1 MGSLLVA
8 PKGRRIQARLK
19 PMRIHCDGAALAR
32 AAIELG
38 LAHLPSLR
46 LEGGLERL
54 KLEAFDTDLW
64 IHADLP
70 AEVEEPGAVL
80 LPAAMFSAVGS
91 HLGHGITTLS
101 CDGQRLVVQAGDV
114 RVELPAFRDEPR
126 PTIPIPS
133 VEFHQMRLWGSSLAK
148 ACRVLFAVD
157 NSHPVLEGIPAT
169 CRLRPQIGLRPE
181 VAKIMVDPTGVPPLT
196 TTAGGATAPPVV
208 FVGIH
213 RGTQQFALR
222 AADAVAIAAT
232 RSSAVDRTAD
242 GSFSREATGCE
253 LLDCGSY
260 GDPVSNAEAM
270 AFRRA
275 AAKFGLG
282 RSLYDKTTRSASARP
297 VQGYP
302 SPTRS

>member
-46 LEGGLERL
+46 LEGGPERL

-114 RVELPAFRDEPR
+114 RVELPAFRNEPR

-157 NSHPVLEGIPAT
+157 NSHPVLEGIHLQPVEAD
-169 CRLRPQIGLRPE
+169 RWQA
-181 VAKIMVDPTGVPPLT
+181 VAAVDPYRRRGGRRTSPPHDGSEWRLLLLPYPSKLVKT
-196 TTAGGATAPPVV
+196 MDDHHLAPPP
-208 FVGIH
+208 
-213 RGTQQFALR
+213 RLSATLALAWPPAR
-222 AADAVAIAAT
+222 W
-232 RSSAVDRTAD
+232 
-242 GSFSREATGCE
+242 RERLVQGWRDPC
-253 LLDCGSY
+253 
-260 GDPVSNAEAM
+260 PVS
-270 AFRRA
+270 
-275 AAKFGLG
+275 L
-282 RSLYDKTTRSASARP
+282 LLP
-297 VQGYP
+297 PPP
-302 SPTRS
+302 SHGNCYW